1 MNNCSEKAQTT
12 IDFSTFSWRDAE
24 EEAKFRQWARDQWVC
39 WHPVVRDEVR
49 KIVTETQTEG
59 AKS

>member
-1 MNNCSEKAQTT
+1 MK
-12 IDFSTFSWRDAE
+12 STMPDAFFRKLDAE